1 MILTQPCLP
10 YLVYARKE
18 VIISAGTLDTP
29 KLLLLSGIGP
39 STKYEGHGIPLCHEL
54 SGVGK
59 NLHDHLF
66 LELVTT
72 RKSGSH
78 HRSSYLPSNPEA
90 FEEARKQWMKYQTG
104 PLSDFYLPQ
113 MISYLKSH
121 AVLQSKEFKD
131 LDKVVQE
138 ALLAETVP
146 NYEIYSVSSF
156 FAPIHMFHYT
166 TSILQSFTNISFV
179 IILPIALNFHHQ
191 LIPQS

>member
-1 MILTQPCLP
+1 MIL
-10 YLVYARKE
+10 
-18 VIISAGTLDTP
+18 SAGTLDTP

-39 STKYEGHGIPLCHEL
+39 SSKCEPHGIPMCHER

-72 RKSGSH
+72 RKNGSH
-78 HRSSYLPSNPEA
+78 HRSSYLPSSPEA
-90 FEEARKQWMKYQTG
+90 FEEARKQWMKDQTG
-104 PLSDFYLPQ
+104 PLSEFYLPQ

-121 AVLQSKEFKD
+121 AVLQSEEFQD
-131 LDKVVQE
+131 LDKFVQE

-156 FAPIHMFHYT
+156 LRLSICFVILQASCTHLT
-166 TSILQSFTNISFV
+166 TSLPLSPF
-179 IILPIALNFHHQ
+179 PIALNFHHQ